1 MDSNPLLAALQNN
14 YGDGSP
20 PPDDLTTVRGLLSF
34 CKKWLDGET
43 PTSALNNPCI
53 EMGSRLRAG
62 ATATELDLTNSP
74 SLQPE
79 MRAPVERTAVAYRN
93 IAGILEELPQ
103 IAAEGDEEAYAEAI
117 ADFEEERQAV
127 LDAQTTITSQLDGTV
142 RRCPRCGIAA
152 EMAEICPAVPSC
164 EVIPL
169 YPDPKLLNNTNQRTA
184 NLSPAHAAVYRAY
197 VAVMDGK
204 ESLPHVISNLP
215 ALETHLKDLLK
226 NAEQMKG
233 AEAADEAQKD
243 EFEDG
248 KAVAHR
254 LEKEIQAS
262 LDGITRIR
270 AVQENFSMSELT
282 RGWDQIFDAGQTI
295 QGALQKFAKAHGYL
309 DPAVLEAADLIQIT
323 GD

>member
-62 ATATELDLTNSP
+62 ATATDLDLKNSP

-79 MRAPVERTAVAYRN
+79 MRAPVERTAMAYRN

-103 IAAEGDEEAYAEAI
+103 IAAVGDREAYAEAI

-142 RRCPRCGIAA
+142 RRCPRCGVAA
-152 EMAEICPAVPSC
+152 ENSEVCPAEPSC
-164 EVIPL
+164 QVVPL
-169 YPDPKLLNNTNQRTA
+169 FPDPKLLNNTNQKTA
-184 NLSPAHAAVYRAY
+184 NLTPAHAAVYRAY

-204 ESLPHVISNLP
+204 ESLPHLISALP
-215 ALETHLKDLLK
+215 SLESHLHDLL
-226 NAEQMKG
+226 NQAAQMKTL
-233 AEAADEAQKD
+233 EATDDAQKD

-248 KAVAHR
+248 KVVSQR
-254 LEKEIQAS
+254 LEKEIEAS
-262 LDGITRIR
+262 LEGVARMR
-270 AVQENFSMSELT
+270 AVAENFSMSELT
-282 RGWDQIFDAGQTI
+282 RGWDQIFDAGQAI